1 MRILNKY
8 GLHIS
13 LAALLLLV
21 LSSCQGVLDE
31 MALNRTF
38 NEEIDY
44 TISENM
50 VLPLIGTYA
59 EFYTRG
65 WETIPLIAVR
75 GDDVNA
81 GGLGD
86 QQDFDAT
93 DHFMYNKDYWM
104 YNSLWQLNYSDIFV
118 GKTAIEQIEKYRE
131 AGGSSELADQ
141 YIAEVNTINAFLL
154 FHLSRVWGSILIPET
169 ADPSDLLVA
178 KLSTKDE
185 VMQYIS
191 DQMDAAIPNLPTIH
205 PADRTDVPGGLNRYT
220 ALALKAMAEQE
231 LRNYQA
237 VADATS
243 EIINSGVYQLEPD
256 FYELFKLK
264 GKLNR
269 ENLLELQYSDYGQ
282 GSGDANFHL
291 YAFYGPQGWE
301 PAVSGA
307 AGGWGFWEPSMKYIK
322 FMLDRGETVRLETTV
337 LFTDRGIAK
346 IKEDPNYTNLPAFV
360 NNTTRDGDVFKDY
373 ARAMFAAGKFYLPSN
388 QLTPGRTDYGANKN
402 YTCIRYAEILLMH
415 AEAILQ
421 GATSSAISADEAVN
435 LVRARV
441 GMFPIAGVT
450 LQNVFDEKFAE
461 LATEWGVR
469 YYDLIRWQRY
479 NELSYDGRTFT
490 TDKIFLPYPQ
500 NQVDQL
506 PVLDNP

>member
-1 MRILNKY
+1 MKIINKY
-8 GLHIS
+8 GLSIS
-13 LAALLLLV
+13 MLALLLLV
-21 LSSCQGVLDE
+21 LPSCHDTLDE
-31 MALNRTF
+31 QALNRTF

-44 TISENM
+44 SISDNM
-50 VLPLIGTYA
+50 VLPLIGAYA
-59 EFYTRG
+59 DFYSRG

-93 DHFMYNKDYWM
+93 DQYTYNKDYWM
-104 YNSLWQLNYSDIFV
+104 YNSLWQLNYSDIYN
-118 GKTAIEQIEKYRE
+118 GKTAIQQIELYRD
-131 AGGSSELADQ
+131 AGAPSNLADQ
-141 YIAEVNTINAFLL
+141 YIAEVNTLNAFLL
-154 FHLSRVWGSILIPET
+154 FHVSRVWGDILIPET

-191 DQMDAAIPNLPTIH
+191 DQMDEAIPSLSTVH
-205 PADRTDVPGGLNRYT
+205 PADRTDVPGAVNRYT
-220 ALALKAMAEQE
+220 ALAVKAMAEQE
-231 LRNYQA
+231 LGNYQA

-243 EIINSGVYQLEPD
+243 EIINSGVYQLESD
-256 FYELFKLK
+256 FYELFKLQ

-269 ENLLELQYSDYGQ
+269 ENILELQYSDYGQ

-301 PAVSGA
+301 PAVEGVG
-307 AGGWGFWEPSMKYIK
+307 GGWGFYEPSFKFIK
-322 FMLDRGETVRLETTV
+322 FMLDRNETVRLETSV
-337 LFTDRGIAK
+337 LFTDRGIT
-346 IKEDPNYTNLPAFV
+346 ELQQDPNYANLPDFV
-360 NNTTRDGDVFKDY
+360 SNTTRDGDIIKDY
-373 ARAMFAAGKFYLPSN
+373 ARAKFASGKHYLPSN
-388 QLTPGRTDYGANKN
+388 QITSGRTGYGNNKN

-421 GATSSAISADEAVN
+421 GASSSAISADEALN
-435 LVRARV
+435 LLRTRASMPTIS
-441 GMFPIAGVT
+441 GAS
-450 LQNVFDEKFAE
+450 LQDVIDEKFAE
-461 LATEWGVR
+461 LAMEWGVR

-479 NELSYDGRTFT
+479 DELNYDGRSFS
-490 TDKIFLPYPQ
+490 TDKTFLPYPQ

-506 PVLDNP
+506 PALDNP

>member
-8 GLHIS
+8 GLSIS
-13 LAALLLLV
+13 LVALLVLV
-21 LSSCQGVLDE
+21 LSSCHDNLDE
-31 MALNRTF
+31 QALNRTF

-44 TISENM
+44 SISDNM
-50 VLPLIGTYA
+50 VQPLIGAYA
-59 EFYTRG
+59 DFYSRG

-93 DHFMYNKDYWM
+93 DRYSYNKDYWM
-104 YNSLWQLNYSDIFV
+104 YNSLWQLNYSDIYT
-118 GKTAIEQIEKYRE
+118 GKTAIQQIELYRE
-131 AGGSSELADQ
+131 EGAPSQLADQ
-141 YIAEVNTINAFLL
+141 YIAEVNTLNAFLL
-154 FHLSRVWGSILIPET
+154 FHLSRVWGDILIPET

-191 DQMDAAIPNLPTIH
+191 AQMDEAIPKLSSVH
-205 PADRTDVPGGLNRYT
+205 PADRTDVPGGVNRYT
-220 ALALKAMAEQE
+220 ALAIKAMAEQE
-231 LRNYQA
+231 LGNYQA

-243 EIINSGVYQLEPD
+243 DIINSGVYQLESD
-256 FYELFKLK
+256 FYELFKLQ

-301 PAVSGA
+301 PAVEGVG
-307 AGGWGFWEPSMKYIK
+307 GGWGFFEPSFKFIK
-322 FMLDRGETVRLETTV
+322 FMLDRGESVRLETSV
-337 LFTDRGIAK
+337 LFTDRGIA
-346 IKEDPNYTNLPAFV
+346 ELQQDPDYADLPDFV
-360 NNTTRDGDVFKDY
+360 SNTTRDGDVIKDY
-373 ARAMFAAGKFYLPSN
+373 ARAKFASGKHYLPSN
-388 QLTPGRTDYGANKN
+388 QITPGRTGYGNNKN

-421 GATSSAISADEAVN
+421 GASSSAISADDALN
-435 LVRARV
+435 LVRDRADMPDIS
-441 GMFPIAGVT
+441 GAT
-450 LQNVFDEKFAE
+450 LQDVVDEKFAE

-469 YYDLIRWQRY
+469 YYDLIRWERY
-479 NELSYDGRTFT
+479 DELSYDGRTFT

-506 PVLDNP
+506 PALDNP